1 MFRIQTPEPTSKRG
15 KHSKHQSHQRC
26 FVSRIQFESEGLV
39 DRVAPWIKY
48 TLNESEEERLGAEI
62 P

>member
-1 MFRIQTPEPTSKRG
+1 M
-15 KHSKHQSHQRC
+15 
-26 FVSRIQFESEGLV
+26 SRIQFESEGLV
-39 DRVAPWIKY
+39 DRGGGGGVAQWIKY